1 MRKRIVM
8 AVLAAILIL
17 VSLGSCSRCS
27 RSLEL
32 PCEQCWTKWESEDG
46 RIVLYVDYNQTFFGT
61 ITRNGEKIDILI
73 SIPLPGEDMWIEPIL
88 TYDGVGFN
96 RGWDRI
102 LDPPEIEHWRYKYNP
117 SPEKNN
123 KIVITVEETTYFEV
137 GQKIVMWR
145 TEENLTP
152 EEIEYPAIKLPEY
165 YYLYEEYEDLFNRKL
180 ATEEEIVE
188 KYGPFDYQKYEDS
201 VPQKYGY
208 YIAET
213 DEYGNPKYVVVV
225 NVFTDGDF
233 LQAYLTTP

>member
-1 MRKRIVM
+1 MRKRLIM

-27 RSLEL
+27 RAPEL

-46 RIVLYVDYNQTFFGT
+46 RIVFYVDQNQSFFGT
-61 ITRNGEKIDILI
+61 ITHNGEKIDILI
-73 SIPLPGEDMWIEPIL
+73 SIPIPGEHMWVKPIL
-88 TYDGVGFN
+88 TYDGERFN
-96 RGWDRI
+96 MGWDQI
-102 LDPPEIEHWRYKYNP
+102 IDPPEIEHWRYKYNP

-123 KIVITVEETTYFEV
+123 KIVIMVEETTYFEV

>member
-8 AVLAAILIL
+8 AVFAAILIL

-27 RSLEL
+27 RAPEL

-46 RIVLYVDYNQTFFGT
+46 RIVLYVDQNQSFFGT
-61 ITRNGEKIDILI
+61 ITHNGEKIDILI
-73 SIPLPGEDMWIEPIL
+73 SIPIPGEHMWVKPIL
-88 TYDGVGFN
+88 TYDGERFN
-96 RGWDRI
+96 MGWDQI
-102 LDPPEIEHWRYKYNP
+102 IDPPEIEHWRYKYNP

-123 KIVITVEETTYFEV
+123 KIVIMVEETTYFEV

-165 YYLYEEYEDLFNRKL
+165 YYLYEEYADLFNRKL
-180 ATEEEIVE
+180 ATEKEIVE

>member
-1 MRKRIVM
+1 MRKRLIM

-27 RSLEL
+27 RAPEL

-46 RIVLYVDYNQTFFGT
+46 RIVLYVDQNQSFFGT
-61 ITRNGEKIDILI
+61 ITHNGEKIDILI
-73 SIPLPGEDMWIEPIL
+73 SIPIPGEHMWVKPIL
-88 TYDGVGFN
+88 TYDGERFN
-96 RGWDRI
+96 MGWDQI
-102 LDPPEIEHWRYKYNP
+102 IDPPEIEHWRYKYNP

-123 KIVITVEETTYFEV
+123 KIVIMVEETTYFEV

>member
-1 MRKRIVM
+1 MRKRLIM

-27 RSLEL
+27 RAPEL

-46 RIVLYVDYNQTFFGT
+46 RIVLYVDQNQSFFGT
-61 ITRNGEKIDILI
+61 ITHNGEKIDILI
-73 SIPLPGEDMWIEPIL
+73 SIPIPGEHMWVKPIL
-88 TYDGVGFN
+88 TYDGERFN
-96 RGWDRI
+96 MGWDQI
-102 LDPPEIEHWRYKYNP
+102 IDPPEIEHWRYKYNP

-123 KIVITVEETTYFEV
+123 KIVIMVEETTYFEV

-180 ATEEEIVE
+180 ATEKEIVE